1 MSAAASATDQLL
13 NLGLP
18 GLVILGLLGAIA
30 YLRLQNERLYVKL
43 GELQEQRLTD
53 RDLRLTDQTA
63 NTEVMLELH
72 DEIGERL
79 KELDRVRETLER
91 ALETIGKMRPRM

>member
-1 MSAAASATDQLL
+1 MTAASATDQLL

-18 GLVILGLLGAIA
+18 GLVILGLLGAIV
-30 YLRLQNERLYVKL
+30 YLRLQNERLYVRL
-43 GELQEQRLTD
+43 GELQELRLSD
-53 RDLRLTDQTA
+53 RDLRLTDQKA

-79 KELDRVRETLER
+79 KALDRIRETLER
-91 ALETIGKMRPRM
+91 AQEMTGKTRPRV

>member
-1 MSAAASATDQLL
+1 MTAASATDQLL

-18 GLVILGLLGAIA
+18 GLVILGLLAAIV

-43 GELQEQRLTD
+43 GELQELRLNDRDQRLS
-53 RDLRLTDQTA
+53 DQRA

-79 KELDRVRETLER
+79 QAIDRTQETLDK
-91 ALETIGKMRPRM
+91 AIETVGRTRPRA